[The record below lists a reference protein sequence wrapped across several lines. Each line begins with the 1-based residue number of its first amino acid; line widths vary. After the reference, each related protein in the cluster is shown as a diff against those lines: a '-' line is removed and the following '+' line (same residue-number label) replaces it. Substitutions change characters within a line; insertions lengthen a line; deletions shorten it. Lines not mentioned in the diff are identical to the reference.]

1 MKKTKKLLT
10 VFAAVSVA
18 LMLPLQ
24 TMAAV
29 DLNAK
34 YDISTN
40 QIQGWPAG
48 PDITSDTGILMDAD
62 TGVVLYNKGGDE
74 QRYPASITKI
84 MTLLVAV
91 ENSTMDEKV
100 IASAR
105 NIPGV
110 LTTPATQLS
119 VYDIIN
125 AKALVIDKAA
135 LATIEEVFA

>member
-1 MKKTKKLLT
+1 MKKTKKLLA
-10 VFAAVSVA
+10 VFAAVGVA

-110 LTTPATQLS
+110 VTTTAKVLS
-119 VYDIIN
+119 VYDIVN
-125 AKALVIDKAA
+125 ANQLVIDKAA
-135 LATIEEVFA
+135 LAIIEEVFA